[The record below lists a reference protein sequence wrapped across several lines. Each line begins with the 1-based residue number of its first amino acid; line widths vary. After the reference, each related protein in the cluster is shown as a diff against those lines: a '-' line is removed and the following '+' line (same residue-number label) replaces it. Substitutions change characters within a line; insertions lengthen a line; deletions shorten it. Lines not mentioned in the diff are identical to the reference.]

1 MKGYAALT
9 AMNPHST
16 YQDISLDEL
25 CSGLIR
31 EMEANAPQDVKLY
44 YTPGKTDY
52 ILTSDRGI
60 VSQILSN
67 LLHNALKFTQRGEV
81 EVSYEVDNG
90 KKELHLYVRDTG
102 PGISDE
108 LKEQIFERFY
118 KVDSFT
124 QGAGLGL
131 SLCRILAGRL
141 NAHVYLD
148 DSYHE
153 GCLFVFSHP
162 LGQQ

>member
-1 MKGYAALT
+1 M
-9 AMNPHST
+9 
-16 YQDISLDEL
+16 Q
-25 CSGLIR
+25 
-31 EMEANAPQDVKLY
+31 ANAPQDVKLY
-44 YTPGKTDY
+44 YTPKKTDY
-52 ILTSDRGI
+52 TLTSDRSS
-60 VSQILSN
+60 VTQILSN

-81 EVSYEVDNG
+81 EISYEVDND
-90 KKELHLYVRDTG
+90 KKELRLYVRDTG
-102 PGISDE
+102 PGVSSE

-141 NAHVYLD
+141 GTRVYLD

-153 GCLFVFSHP
+153 GCLFVLAYP
-162 LGQQ
+162 LK